1 MVEDIRDNLT
11 RVLAC
16 MTAAAQRSGR
26 TPATIRL
33 VAVAKTHPPEAVRA
47 AVEAGATIIGEN
59 YIQEARAKFET
70 LIHLPAQWHFIGHLQ
85 SNKAKYAVRLFQLI
99 HTVDSLGLGAELD
112 RQARK
117 AGKVQEILIQVNISR
132 EATKSGVS
140 TAQAIALARDLA
152 QLPNIKVKG
161 LMTMPPYFD
170 APERARP
177 YFAALRR
184 LRDDIRAQAIPNVD
198 MQELS
203 MGMTGDFEAAIEEGA
218 TLVRVGTA
226 IFGGRS

>member
-1 MVEDIRDNLT
+1 MENIRDNLAL
-11 RVLAC
+11 VLGRIA
-16 MTAAAQRSGR
+16 AAAQRCGR
-26 TPATIRL
+26 SPADIRL
-33 VAVAKTHPPEAVRA
+33 VAVAKTHPAEAVRA
-47 AVEAGATIIGEN
+47 ALEAGAAIIGEN
-59 YIQEARAKFET
+59 YIQEARAKFEA
-70 LIHLPAQWHFIGHLQ
+70 LIHCPAQWHFIGHLQ

-99 HTVDSLGLGAELD
+99 HTVDSLGLGEELD
-112 RQARK
+112 RQAHK

-132 EATKSGVS
+132 ETTKSGVS
-140 TAQAIALARDLA
+140 TAQAMALARDLA

-170 APERARP
+170 DPVRARP
-177 YFAALRR
+177 YFADLRH
-184 LRDDIRAQAIPNVD
+184 LRDDIRALAIPKID
-198 MQELS
+198 MLELS

>member
-1 MVEDIRDNLT
+1 MHKIIKENIAQVNARI
-11 RVLAC
+11 
-16 MTAAAQRSGR
+16 AAAAERCGR
-26 TPATIRL
+26 TPESIQL
-33 VAVAKTHPPEAVRA
+33 VAVAKTHPAEAVQA
-47 AVEAGATIIGEN
+47 AVAAGATIIGEN
-59 YIQEARAKFET
+59 YIQEARTKFDT
-70 LIHLPAQWHFIGHLQ
+70 LVHLPVQWHFIGHLQ

-99 HTVDSLGLGAELD
+99 HTVDSMRLATELD
-112 RQARK
+112 QQAGK
-117 AGKVQEILIQVNISR
+117 AGKVQQILIQVNISG

-140 TAQAIALARDLA
+140 EQEVAPLAGELGRLA
-152 QLPNIKVKG
+152 HLKVMG

-184 LRDDIRAQAIPNVD
+184 LRDRIRALTLPNID
-198 MQELS
+198 MDELS

-226 IFGGRS
+226 IFGGRP